1 MTLTHDRMARIA
13 LLKKQAGV
21 DLLREMLAFAA
32 ERMME
37 ADVEALIGAAR
48 HESSG
53 ERTTRRNGYR
63 ENAFDTRLSTL
74 NLWVPKLR
82 QGSYFPGFLDAC
94 KTLEQ
99 ALVGVIQEVL
109 ISGVSTRRVD
119 EPVRVMGLNG
129 ISKRTVSKL
138 CVQHGC

>member
-1 MTLTHDRMARIA
+1 
-13 LLKKQAGV
+13 
-21 DLLREMLAFAA
+21 
-32 ERMME
+32 
-37 ADVEALIGAAR
+37 
-48 HESSG
+48 
-53 ERTTRRNGYR
+53 
-63 ENAFDTRLSTL
+63 
-74 NLWVPKLR
+74 
-82 QGSYFPGFLDAC
+82 
-94 KTLEQ
+94 LEQ